1 MKNQPD
7 FEWGQISA
15 DLGEVI
21 PALRGLRLEQIAT
34 PLGGLSNSNYRL
46 DLPEGSLVLRV
57 PRSNPGPFRIDRQEE
72 VNAAR
77 FAGIVGIGPPV
88 LYANPQGMMLT
99 RFIKEAEPMSIEAY
113 RSDPSSVQRAAHVVA
128 RLHRSDLRFK
138 RRFDPFRIVDDYK
151 AECQRRSH
159 DLPVLPSRLEAA
171 VNEARAQVTASPVPL
186 VPSHCD
192 LVPENCLDTGSRM
205 FLIDWE
211 YARMNDPA
219 WDLAYLCVEGAFDTT
234 REHLLLASYDDA
246 AVTYGRLQ
254 VFKLLTCTL
263 NALWGELQKGP
274 KGNQIRDSWRHE
286 RLARAM
292 QSAEDPRWTMW
303 LADLK

>member
-1 MKNQPD
+1 MKSRPD

-15 DLGEVI
+15 KLGEVI

-46 DLPEGSLVLRV
+46 DLPEGSL
-57 PRSNPGPFRIDRQEE
+57 
-72 VNAAR
+72 AR
-77 FAGIVGIGPPV
+77 
-88 LYANPQGMMLT
+88 T
-99 RFIKEAEPMSIEAY
+99 
-113 RSDPSSVQRAAHVVA
+113 
-128 RLHRSDLRFK
+128 
-138 RRFDPFRIVDDYK
+138 
-151 AECQRRSH
+151 
-159 DLPVLPSRLEAA
+159 
-171 VNEARAQVTASPVPL
+171 QVTASPVPL

-205 FLIDWE
+205 LLIDWE

-234 REHLLLASYDDA
+234 REHLLLASYADA

-274 KGNQIRDSWRHE
+274 KGNQFDNSWRQE
-286 RLARAM
+286 RLADAM

-303 LADLK
+303 LA